1 MSSTHI
7 TKTLL
12 LGEIR
17 LLLSR
22 FNVLKS
28 CCFFYS
34 VVLFFLTNEWIQ
46 TYIRIQNELEWKH
59 KAAENGKL
67 NTNTAGLY
75 LSTVTKWWT
84 WLTFH
89 PRVPQKGRRCHK
101 VLTRAVEAWDILGFG
116 LLLTSASRHCTKH
129 LNLTELWAVVLHK
142 TSFSIPDHKPAVF
155 APSPIPIQHK
165 KNATGHSRTPRGPA
179 GIKISPC
186 PVKWP
191 SLLRPRWT
199 DSCCT
204 PQSIILPSS
213 VAGGQLCS
221 VRQAATVPSSPCTS
235 PSSPASAE
243 RWKNG
248 QMGEEWG

>member
-1 MSSTHI
+1 MSSSHI

-12 LGEIR
+12 LGKIR
-17 LLLSR
+17 LLLSG

-46 TYIRIQNELEWKH
+46 TYIRIQNEL
-59 KAAENGKL
+59 
-67 NTNTAGLY
+67 
-75 LSTVTKWWT
+75 
-84 WLTFH
+84 
-89 PRVPQKGRRCHK
+89 RVPQTGRRGHK
-101 VLTRAVEAWDILGFG
+101 VLIRAILVWDILGFG

-142 TSFSIPDHKPAVF
+142 TSFNIPDHKPAVF